1 MMIDVLGC
9 TILGISIIGL
19 WIVMIL
25 NRIGENPKMDIN
37 SNKINDGKLSLPK
50 FKVVKIEKVLA
61 DDYCTY
67 IAKYTCTNAYWKNGK
82 KFIMNDIIF
91 FDNIGAWNIGDC
103 ITISKEVTKS

>member
-9 TILGISIIGL
+9 TILGISIGL
-19 WIVMIL
+19 CIIMIL
-25 NRIGENPKMDIN
+25 NSIGKHQKMNIN
-37 SNKINDGKLSLPK
+37 SNVVNDGKLSLPK

-67 IAKYTCTNAYWKNGK
+67 IAKYTCTNAYMKKGK

-91 FDNIGAWNIGDC
+91 FDKMGAWNIGDC
-103 ITISKEVTKS
+103 ITISKEVSKS